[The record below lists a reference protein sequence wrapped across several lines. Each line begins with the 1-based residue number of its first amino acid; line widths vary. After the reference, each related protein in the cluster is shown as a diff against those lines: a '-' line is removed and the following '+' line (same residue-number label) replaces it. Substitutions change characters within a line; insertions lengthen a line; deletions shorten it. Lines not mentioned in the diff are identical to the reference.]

1 MDTHSWD
8 EMYRSRERVFS
19 GAPHAVLVAEAAAL
33 PPGRALD
40 VGCGEGADASWPA
53 GRGWQVTAVDIAP
66 TALQRAA
73 AAAPDTAGHVVW
85 TRADLTAAPPPAGA
99 FDLVSVHYFPLR
111 YQPER
116 LPVAPGPVEV
126 VGLDGRRHVLRY
138 RLWRAPT
145 GISVRLVEECEG
157 ADDGFEFAVF
167 SDHDADV
174 DELAVRVRAEAEAEI
189 ARCYVEP
196 ALQGAGWRLTGEEI
210 AGRLIADLE
219 GGPVR
224 VVVDGRTL
232 SWDELGEA
240 LASYEGWRFR
250 LAIDASLT
258 DVRSDAAKAQ

>member
-111 YQPER
+111 YQPGHIVLR
-116 LPVAPGPVEV
+116 GLLDAVAPGGTLIFATHDRA
-126 VGLDGRRHVLRY
+126 GLTPRPEQGFDPGDYYRPADIARLLGPDWTVLVDEIRPRPTPAPAGTHHTHDAVLRARRPGRSGPPTGLSHVL
-138 RLWRAPT
+138 
-145 GISVRLVEECEG
+145 
-157 ADDGFEFAVF
+157 
-167 SDHDADV
+167 
-174 DELAVRVRAEAEAEI
+174 
-189 ARCYVEP
+189 
-196 ALQGAGWRLTGEEI
+196 
-210 AGRLIADLE
+210 GR
-219 GGPVR
+219 
-224 VVVDGRTL
+224 
-232 SWDELGEA
+232 
-240 LASYEGWRFR
+240 
-250 LAIDASLT
+250 
-258 DVRSDAAKAQ
+258 